1 MNGEYQVQTDKKE
14 KIKLDSDIVEATW
27 LCGAAHGGT
36 SAALKVTTYAVAE
49 GSSIEIKGFSSKG
62 KAPGTIKGEIYNNEF
77 TGELPIPEK
86 VELGAQIGFEAK
98 LPKHGL
104 KQDCQFTIPATPA
117 IQVSKMCWD
126 KAEVHRG
133 DIVTLTTQFVNP
145 LPGAQ
150 AQIIIYEFDPDGHHE
165 KYCAFPVEIENDK
178 IEVKWEFI
186 YKNDTSQI
194 PIETERQKY
203 QKHYVPVEFFFLVV
217 VDGVRVGEG
226 QESGKVRFRDMIELK
241 YTEFDG
247 TPVQNVKYKVTL
259 ADGSTLNGN
268 LSADGTASLDNT
280 VAGKFAVEY
289 FENNDNNS

>member
-27 LCGAAHGGT
+27 LCNAAHGGT
-36 SAALKVTTYAVAE
+36 NAALRVTTYAVAE

-77 TGELPIPEK
+77 AGELPIPEK

-104 KQDCQFTIPATPA
+104 KQDCRFTIPATPA
-117 IQVSKMCWD
+117 IQVSKMSWD
-126 KAEVHRG
+126 KTEVHRG

-165 KYCAFPVEIENDK
+165 KFCSFPVEIENDK
-178 IEVKWEFI
+178 IEVKWEFV

-226 QESGKVRFRDMIELK
+226 QESGKVRFREDLNLQI
-241 YTEFDG
+241 FDAYG
-247 TPVQNVKYKVTL
+247 IAVKNADYKI
-259 ADGSTLNGN
+259 SF
-268 LSADGTASLDNT
+268 ADGTQEKSTTNDKGFITDASIPPGLI
-280 VAGKFAVEY
+280 FLEY
-289 FENNDNNS
+289 LKK